1 MGSQFESDLEA
12 ATADVTAARGD
23 FVSAV
28 QRLSESELERGRRGG
43 WPVRRVLEHVIQSE
57 QLYAALIG
65 ALRGLPVGQVER
77 PSCAGQAATEILC
90 LLDSSRTAL
99 LSALD
104 GVGEE
109 TFYTIKPL
117 GHEEYSVLS
126 LLENVA
132 SHDREHARQIA
143 EILAAS

>member
-43 WPVRRVLEHVIQSE
+43 WSVRRVVEHVIQSE
-57 QLYAALIG
+57 QLYATLIR
-65 ALRGLPVGQVER
+65 AMRGLPVGEVRR
-77 PSCAGQAATEILC
+77 PSCAGQPVDEILC
-90 LLDSSRTAL
+90 LLDASRTAL

-104 GVGEE
+104 GVDEE
-109 TFYTIKPL
+109 SFYTIKPL
-117 GHEEYSVLS
+117 G
-126 LLENVA
+126 
-132 SHDREHARQIA
+132 
-143 EILAAS
+143 

>member
-1 MGSQFESDLEA
+1 MGSQFEADLEA
-12 ATADVTAARGD
+12 VTADMTAARAD

-28 QRLSESELERGRRGG
+28 QRLGDGDLERGRRGG

-90 LLDSSRTAL
+90 LLDSIRTAL
-99 LSALD
+99 LLALD
-104 GVGEE
+104 GV
-109 TFYTIKPL
+109 
-117 GHEEYSVLS
+117 
-126 LLENVA
+126 
-132 SHDREHARQIA
+132 
-143 EILAAS
+143 

>member
-1 MGSQFESDLEA
+1 MH
-12 ATADVTAARGD
+12 
-23 FVSAV
+23 
-28 QRLSESELERGRRGG
+28 
-43 WPVRRVLEHVIQSE
+43 RVLEHVIQSE
-57 QLYAALIG
+57 QLYATLIS
-65 ALRGLPVGQVER
+65 ALRGLPVGRAER
-77 PSCAGQAATEILC
+77 PSCAGQPVDEILC

-104 GVGEE
+104 GVDEDS
-109 TFYTIKPL
+109 FYTIKQL

-132 SHDREHARQIA
+132 GHDREHARQIA

>member
-1 MGSQFESDLEA
+1 M
-12 ATADVTAARGD
+12 
-23 FVSAV
+23 
-28 QRLSESELERGRRGG
+28 
-43 WPVRRVLEHVIQSE
+43 LEHVIQSE

-109 TFYTIKPL
+109 TFYTIKQM
-117 GHEEYSVLS
+117 GHEEYSVIS